1 MLIYITTDFEDFERG
16 VPVKAGTLLDY
27 TDKDRAEEIIR
38 AGFAHEVV
46 AEKVKA
52 VTEKEAAK

>member
-27 TDKDRAEEIIR
+27 TDKDRAGEIIR
-38 AGFAHEVV
+38 AGFQILLLW
-46 AEKVKA
+46 
-52 VTEKEAAK
+52 TLCCQI